1 MTYTEIQADI
11 AQWMHRSDL
20 AGVIPR
26 FIELAE
32 EKINRLLRVRA
43 MEIALAETP
52 IVANRITLA
61 ADVLDVK
68 TLFIPGN
75 ERTPLTAQSFESVI
89 ANGPQGIP
97 TIYAHQGAELVFDGG
112 GSVQGVLYQRIP
124 ALASASSNW
133 LSVTAPSAYLF
144 GALEQAALYTR
155 DDPSV
160 WRATFESTLSDL
172 AANDNRR
179 SGPLV
184 ARAR

>member
-1 MTYTEIQADI
+1 MTYTELQAQVAAWSYRD
-11 AQWMHRSDL
+11 DL
-20 AGVIPR
+20 ASVIPS

-68 TLFIPGN
+68 TLFIPGY

-89 ANGPQGIP
+89 ANGSMGIP
-97 TIYAHQGAELVFDGG
+97 TIYAHQGAQLVFDGG

-124 ALASASSNW
+124 ELATASTNW
-133 LSVTAPSAYLF
+133 LSVTAPSVYLY
-144 GALEQAALYTR
+144 GALEQAAIYTR
-155 DDPSV
+155 DDPTQ
-160 WRATFESTLSDL
+160 WRASFENALSEL

-179 SGPLV
+179 SGALV